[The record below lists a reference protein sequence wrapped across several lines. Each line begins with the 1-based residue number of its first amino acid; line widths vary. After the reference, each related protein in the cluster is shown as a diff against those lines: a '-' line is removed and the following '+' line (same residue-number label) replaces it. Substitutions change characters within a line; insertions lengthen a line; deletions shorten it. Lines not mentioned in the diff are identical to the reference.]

1 MNSTRNSADFKN
13 QHRDPSMNTLFYVVC
28 IVAIV
33 FTADTIQKYLK
44 VKNQQKESD
53 PELEETLAQIERL
66 EDRIRVL
73 ERIVTENK
81 FDVGREIDKLK

>member
-1 MNSTRNSADFKN
+1 
-13 QHRDPSMNTLFYVVC
+13 MNTLFYVVC

-44 VKNQQKESD
+44 MKSAKSAASD
-53 PELEETLAQIERL
+53 PELEETLAQIDRL
-66 EDRIRVL
+66 EERIRVL

-81 FDVGREIDKLK
+81 HDLGREIDNLK